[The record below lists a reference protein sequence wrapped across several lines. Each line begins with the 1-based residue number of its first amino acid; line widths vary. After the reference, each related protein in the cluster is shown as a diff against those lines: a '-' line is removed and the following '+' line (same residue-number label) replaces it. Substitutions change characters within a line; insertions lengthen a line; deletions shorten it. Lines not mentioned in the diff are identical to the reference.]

1 MARLAAL
8 TLFFLLFAVCAVDA
22 TAARDRHKQAIAA
35 RATSAS
41 AHRGIQ
47 PTFVVKAAPTTKKAT
62 SKPTPTSKPKPA
74 PTTKKPTPA
83 KPTSTKKPVKAT
95 STPKPKPKP
104 KPTSTKPKPK
114 PSSTTKKPVA
124 KPTSTKKP
132 APKPTTTKKPAPKPT
147 TTKKPAPKPTTTK
160 KPAPKPTSTK
170 PAPKPTSS
178 PKPAQKPRKACLAAI
193 QIVGLLWTPDSG
205 IKLNKW
211 KNNRTLAIWNW
222 DRVKPAEIAASGIP
236 FWPTLWGPGSAPGWL
251 ETVNHRGY
259 ADTALGCNE
268 VNQPGQAL
276 MTVQEG
282 TYLWRNFMMPLK
294 KNGYRLLSHSVSS
307 APSGLTWLLEWKKDC
322 PDCWA
327 TVDALSLHYYSPDA
341 DGFIAYMKNMHAKL
355 GKPIMVTET
364 ACEDFS
370 GEGRRCSPAQA
381 EAYLNKITK
390 WMDETDWIH
399 GYFYFGLWANPPG
412 GVSSSNSLMNADGTP
427 NRLGLKYIGS

>member
-1 MARLAAL
+1 M
-8 TLFFLLFAVCAVDA
+8 
-22 TAARDRHKQAIAA
+22 
-35 RATSAS
+35 
-41 AHRGIQ
+41 
-47 PTFVVKAAPTTKKAT
+47 
-62 SKPTPTSKPKPA
+62 
-74 PTTKKPTPA
+74 
-83 KPTSTKKPVKAT
+83 
-95 STPKPKPKP
+95 
-104 KPTSTKPKPK
+104 
-114 PSSTTKKPVA
+114 
-124 KPTSTKKP
+124 
-132 APKPTTTKKPAPKPT
+132 
-147 TTKKPAPKPTTTK
+147 
-160 KPAPKPTSTK
+160 
-170 PAPKPTSS
+170 
-178 PKPAQKPRKACLAAI
+178 
-193 QIVGLLWTPDSG
+193 WTPDSG
-205 IKLNKW
+205 IKLDKW

-251 ETVNHRGY
+251 ETVNRRGY

-276 MTVQEG
+276 MSVQEG
-282 TYLWRNFMMPLK
+282 SYLWRNFMMPLK
-294 KNGYRLLSHSVSS
+294 QNGYRLLSHSVSS

-390 WMDETDWIH
+390 WMDETDWIQ

-412 GVSSSNSLMNADGTP
+412 GVSASNSLMNADGTP
-427 NRLGLKYIGS
+427 NRLGLKYIG